1 MGVTFGQLS
10 RSDNFVVGQT
20 TRQATTGLEGAVLIV
35 SVFYVVRPRA
45 ALPAGPPDQHQSAH
59 VHPCNNTVSVTLQ
72 PDALPRRL
80 PPTGQ
85 RLLATYH
92 SAVFGIGSNPR
103 RCFGSIY
110 VLHLFS

>member
-1 MGVTFGQLS
+1 M
-10 RSDNFVVGQT
+10 
-20 TRQATTGLEGAVLIV
+20 LIV

-92 SAVFGIGSNPR
+92 SAVFGIGSNTLAGASVLYMFCTYFHENVTHKSSVKLFR
-103 RCFGSIY
+103 IIY
-110 VLHLFS
+110 FYYYRII